1 MRYGFIIFLF
11 FTFSSYSQN
20 KEIDSLKQVLA
31 EYEKVSSVKNDTLQI
46 ITLQRIAYQYI
57 NTAPDSAINIAKK
70 SIKICSK
77 ISDYENYLDK
87 SYLLLGIAYAAKGF
101 HESALPIYYKALPL
115 AQKYNHLETIGHCYK
130 FIGDSFIFRKQYSE
144 AESNY
149 SKALQNYQIMG
160 DSIRIKKAFNLL
172 GNVYFNQKNYNK
184 AYNFYQK
191 GKNNANVG
199 HVLLYLGKEKEGL
212 ALMIPENKKFQ
223 DANEYFQVVLLY
235 FNIAEYY
242 RIKNKPILSNS
253 YAQKSYDLAN
263 KNNFQ
268 NEQMLAS
275 NILFQNYDKLG
286 NKIKAL
292 EYLKIHQD
300 LMKTSTEQSQKS
312 LMNSLKFEYDLRIK
326 QEELQNTTADLKSE
340 TQSKYYAIGIA
351 LLLVALLGLIIFN
364 YRQTN
369 KSKQLIEEKNDK
381 LESTQN
387 ELKELN
393 QSLEQKVNE
402 RTAELQKANQELIQ
416 KNQEIVDAMFKGQTF
431 ERKQVAAELHDNLG
445 SQLSAMRWSIL
456 AMNKAVMSTEERE
469 IYENVLSMMDES
481 YNQIRNISHNLLPEE
496 LEKEGLQKAIEKLIF
511 KLNRNQ
517 SISFSLNFNDYLIPL
532 SSSIALEIYA
542 IILELVNNII
552 RHSKATQA
560 SISFSN
566 INQILNIKVTDNG
579 VGLNPTHFEE
589 GIGFRNI
596 KARVDKIGA
605 TMSLK
610 NQNGLYTTI
619 DYPMPLMV
627 IH

>member
-1 MRYGFIIFLF
+1 MEHHM
-11 FTFSSYSQN
+11 T
-20 KEIDSLKQVLA
+20 
-31 EYEKVSSVKNDTLQI
+31 EYEKISSIKNDTLAI
-46 ITLQRIAYQYI
+46 LTLLRIANQYI
-57 NTAPDSAINIAKK
+57 LSKPDSAISFAQK

-77 ISDYENYLDK
+77 SSNYEKYLDK
-87 SYLLLGIAYAAKGF
+87 SYLILGVSFATKGF

-115 AQKYNHLETIGHCYK
+115 ARKYNHLENIGHCYK
-130 FIGDSFIFRKQYSE
+130 FIGDSFIFRKQYLE
-144 AESNY
+144 AEDNY
-149 SKALQNYQIMG
+149 SKALHNYQTMR
-160 DSIRIKKAFNLL
+160 DSTRIKKAFNLL

-184 AYNFYQK
+184 AYIFYQK
-191 GKNNANVG
+191 GKNKANVG

-212 ALMIPENKKFQ
+212 SLMILEGKKFQ
-223 DANEYFQVVLLY
+223 DSNEYFQVVLLY

-242 RIKNKPILSNS
+242 RIKNEPILSNS
-253 YAQKSYDLAN
+253 YAQKCYNLAY

-275 NILFQNYDKLG
+275 DILFQNYEKLR
-286 NKIKAL
+286 NNIKSL

-340 TQSKYYAIGIA
+340 TKSKFYAIGIA
-351 LLLVALLGLIIFN
+351 LLLLALLGLIIFN
-364 YRQTN
+364 YQQAN
-369 KSKQLIEEKNDK
+369 KSKQLIQEKNDK

-387 ELKELN
+387 ELTELN

-402 RTAELQKANQELIQ
+402 RTAELQKANQELIK

-456 AMNKAVMSTEERE
+456 AMNKAVMSKEERE

-496 LEKEGLQKAIEKLIF
+496 LEKEGLQKAVEKLIF

-517 SISFSLNFNDYLIPL
+517 SISFSLNFNEYIIPL

-566 INQILNIKVTDNG
+566 INQNLNIKVTDNG
-579 VGLNPTHFEE
+579 IGLNPTHFEE

-605 TMSLK
+605 SMCLK

-619 DYPMPLMV
+619 DYLMPLLA